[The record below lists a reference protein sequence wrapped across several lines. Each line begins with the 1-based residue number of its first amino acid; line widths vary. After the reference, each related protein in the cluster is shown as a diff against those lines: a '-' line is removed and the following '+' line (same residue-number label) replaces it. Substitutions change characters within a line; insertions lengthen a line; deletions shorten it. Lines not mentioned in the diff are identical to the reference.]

1 MASEKTNLGILG
13 QLKEKLHR
21 MLGRKETESFDISFK
36 GKSSSASARKAY
48 RIHVDNMQVV
58 CRTPRVKCRIK
69 DISVNGIGFISSEEF
84 PLGIII
90 DTVLIWSGKP
100 ILKNLKLKIVRRKEE
115 LVGCEFYEL
124 DKDQDEIISKIVVA
138 AQKRIIKKTKSGKNT
153 DDTLEDEITKIADK
167 QDKHSSKKH
176 PTKKIE
182 L

>member
-1 MASEKTNLGILG
+1 MASEEKNHSILG

-21 MLGRKETESFDISFK
+21 MLGNKETESFDISFNAK
-36 GKSSSASARKAY
+36 QSSASARKAY

-84 PLGIII
+84 PIGVII

-115 LVGCEFYEL
+115 LVGCEFHEL
-124 DKDQDEIISKIVVA
+124 NKDQDKIISKIVVA
-138 AQKRIIKKTKSGKNT
+138 AQKRTIKKTKSCKNT
-153 DDTLEDEITKIADK
+153 NDTTEDEITKIAEK
-167 QDKHSSKKH
+167 QDKHNLKKQ

>member
-1 MASEKTNLGILG
+1 MASEEKNLGILA
-13 QLKEKLHR
+13 QLKDKLHR
-21 MLGRKETESFDISFK
+21 MLGRKETESFDISFNA
-36 GKSSSASARKAY
+36 KSSSPSAREAY

-69 DISVNGIGFISSEEF
+69 DISVAGIGFISSEEF

-100 ILKNLKLKIVRRKEE
+100 ILKNLKLKIVRRKGD
-115 LVGCEFYEL
+115 LVGCKFHEL
-124 DKDQDEIISKIVVA
+124 DKNQDKIISQIVVA
-138 AQKRIIKKTKSGKNT
+138 AQKRIIKKTKSGKK
-153 DDTLEDEITKIADK
+153 DDDISKDEVTIIAENQAKRSAKK
-167 QDKHSSKKH
+167 Q